1 MQVKG
6 KLGKGSE
13 KQGVTVR
20 CTRSAFGKGGGGSGG
35 GWGGCLQREKVS
47 QAVVDEGESKAGE
60 QFSAPE
66 SFIREQQQPPWT
78 DQDES

>member
-1 MQVKG
+1 MLSPAAPLAALTAVQVKG

-35 GWGGCLQREKVS
+35 GWGGLFAEREGQS
-47 QAVVDEGESKAGE
+47 SGG
-60 QFSAPE
+60 
-66 SFIREQQQPPWT
+66 
-78 DQDES
+78 